1 MSARRELFILPLD
14 DDAGA
19 GSLVYAPLRPA
30 VARIND
36 AAADAV
42 RRFLDGAGLRPD
54 EQEVVGYLGAHGFFE
69 EREPPTSVAVGRPVQ
84 VTLFLSDGC
93 NLRCSYCYAGATE
106 QHHLMPEEVGRAA
119 IDLVCDNA
127 VELGQPSFVVGFHG
141 NGEPFTAFP
150 LMQRLCA
157 YARGR
162 AARAGVGVRFSIAT
176 NGVLDGRRRR
186 FLADTFESINISF
199 DGLPGFQDRQRPLA
213 SGQGSFDIVDGTL
226 RFLEERGIPYAVR
239 ATATALSAPHIDDI
253 LAFVSERYPSCTM
266 VHVEP
271 LWSCGRCLQSGEEPP
286 DVRDFIEGFI
296 RARDLME
303 RKRGAGEPC
312 PRIYFSSARDDACTD
327 MFCSVGA
334 DGFTITAE
342 GDVTACFE
350 VGSRDD
356 PRAGRFHYGTY
367 DAASSRFV
375 FDEARRASLHRL
387 TVGNMPFC
395 EDCFCKFS
403 CSGDCPAKV
412 LGDREPEEHRG
423 SERCEITRALALDR
437 LKRTVRDAERA
448 YGRETT

>member
-14 DDAGA
+14 EGAGA

-42 RRFLDGAGLRPD
+42 RRFLDGADLRPD
-54 EQEVVGYLGAHGFFE
+54 ERGVIAYLEEHGFFE
-69 EREPPTSVAVGRPVQ
+69 EREPPASVPAGKPVQ

-93 NLRCSYCYAGATE
+93 NLRCRYCYAGAAE
-106 QHHLMPEEVGRAA
+106 QRHVMPEEVGRAA
-119 IDLVCDNA
+119 IDLVCGNA
-127 VELGQPSFVVGFHG
+127 VELGEPSFVVGFHG

-150 LMQRLCA
+150 LMQGLCT
-157 YARGR
+157 YARECADR
-162 AARAGVGVRFSIAT
+162 SGVEVRFSIAT
-176 NGVLDGRRRR
+176 NGALDEGQRR
-186 FLADTFESINISF
+186 FLADTFDSINISF

-213 SGQGSFDIVDGTL
+213 SGGGSFDVVDGTL
-226 RFLEERGIPYAVR
+226 RFLEGRGTPYAIR
-239 ATATALSAPHIDDI
+239 ATATAQSAPHVDDI
-253 LAFVSERYPSCTM
+253 LAFVGEHYPSCTM

-286 DVRDFIEGFI
+286 DVRDFIESFI
-296 RARDLME
+296 RARDLVE
-303 RKRGAGEPC
+303 RKHGAGEPC

-367 DAASSRFV
+367 DADRSGFV
-375 FDEARRASLHRL
+375 FDGAKRASLHRL
-387 TVGNMPFC
+387 SVNNMPFC
-395 EDCFCKFS
+395 ADCFCKFS

-412 LGDREPEEHRG
+412 LGVREPEEHRG
-423 SERCEITRALALDR
+423 SERCEITRALAFDH
-437 LKRTVRDAERA
+437 LKRTLRDAERV
-448 YGRETT
+448 YGGEPT